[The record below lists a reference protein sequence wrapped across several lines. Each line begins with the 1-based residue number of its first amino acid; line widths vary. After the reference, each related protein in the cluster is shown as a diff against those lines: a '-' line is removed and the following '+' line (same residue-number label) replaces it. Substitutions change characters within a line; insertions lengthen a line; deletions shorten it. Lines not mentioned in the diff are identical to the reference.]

1 MKEIIIIKENIP
13 KIKTFLEKEHIN
25 YEIHSIPGGQTYQE
39 PIRKFK
45 KSRPVKVNIFS
56 DYGEALKDKE
66 LEAEKRLLEEMDDE
80 EEWANE

>member
-13 KIKTFLEKEHIN
+13 KIKVFLERENIN
-25 YEIHSIPGGQTYQE
+25 YEIYRESLK
-39 PIRKFK
+39 KFK
-45 KSRPVKVNIFS
+45 KTRPVKVDIFS

>member
-13 KIKTFLEKEHIN
+13 KIKTFLEQEHIS
-25 YEIHSIPGGQTYQE
+25 YEIYQE
-39 PIRKFK
+39 PVRKFK
-45 KSRPVKVNIFS
+45 KVRPVKVNIFS

-80 EEWANE
+80 EE

>member
-1 MKEIIIIKENIP
+1 MSELIIIKTNQGE
-13 KIKTFLEKEHIN
+13 KVKKFLQQEHIN
-25 YEIHSIPGGQTYQE
+25 YEIYQE

-45 KSRPVKVNIFS
+45 KARPAKVDIFS

-80 EEWANE
+80 EE

>member
-13 KIKTFLEKEHIN
+13 KIKTFLEQEHIS
-25 YEIHSIPGGQTYQE
+25 YEIYQE
-39 PIRKFK
+39 PVRKFK
-45 KSRPVKVNIFS
+45 KVRPAKVNIFS

-80 EEWANE
+80 EE

>member
-1 MKEIIIIKENIP
+1 MKEIIIVKENIP
-13 KIKTFLEKEHIN
+13 RIKIFLEQEHIN
-25 YEIHSIPGGQTYQE
+25 YEIYQE

-45 KSRPVKVNIFS
+45 KIRPTRVDIFS

-80 EEWANE
+80 EE

>member
-1 MKEIIIIKENIP
+1 MKEIIIVKENIP
-13 KIKTFLEKEHIN
+13 RIKIFLEQEHIN
-25 YEIHSIPGGQTYQE
+25 YEIHRIPEGQIYQE

-45 KSRPVKVNIFS
+45 KARPAKVDIFS

-80 EEWANE
+80 EE